1 MEPDPSQIEPDTLG
15 LSAQQLE
22 RELARTREE
31 LQAMQA
37 LLEDLPSVFENKFRQ
52 RLQPLLEQYQLSGAE
67 GGANALLK
75 PMSRDALPPEVLA
88 ALQLG
93 LTEGIHN
100 AFYVMAI
107 AAAAGLVAVLWFPRT
122 LGAPVESTRAS
133 NDFARS
139 DADATPAR

>member
-52 RLQPLLEQYQLSGAE
+52 RLQPLLEQQQRLLSENTVLRQHLHQLQPGVGTGPHQPVLLPQQQE
-67 GGANALLK
+67 RPRLRRAL
-75 PMSRDALPPEVLA
+75 RHAFGLA
-88 ALQLG
+88 DQSQPDRRS
-93 LTEGIHN
+93 
-100 AFYVMAI
+100 
-107 AAAAGLVAVLWFPRT
+107 VA
-122 LGAPVESTRAS
+122 
-133 NDFARS
+133 
-139 DADATPAR
+139 

>member
-52 RLQPLLEQYQLSGAE
+52 RLQPLLEQQQRLLSENTMLRQHLHQLQTGVGTGPQPVLLPQQQE
-67 GGANALLK
+67 RPRLRRAL
-75 PMSRDALPPEVLA
+75 RHAFGLA
-88 ALQLG
+88 DHSQLDQSQPDQRS
-93 LTEGIHN
+93 
-100 AFYVMAI
+100 
-107 AAAAGLVAVLWFPRT
+107 AA
-122 LGAPVESTRAS
+122 
-133 NDFARS
+133 
-139 DADATPAR
+139 

>member
-52 RLQPLLEQYQLSGAE
+52 RLQPLLEQQQRLLSENTVLRQHLHQLQPGVGAAPHQPVLLPQQQE
-67 GGANALLK
+67 RPRLRRAL
-75 PMSRDALPPEVLA
+75 RHAIGLA
-88 ALQLG
+88 DQSQLDQSQPDQRS
-93 LTEGIHN
+93 
-100 AFYVMAI
+100 
-107 AAAAGLVAVLWFPRT
+107 AA
-122 LGAPVESTRAS
+122 
-133 NDFARS
+133 
-139 DADATPAR
+139 